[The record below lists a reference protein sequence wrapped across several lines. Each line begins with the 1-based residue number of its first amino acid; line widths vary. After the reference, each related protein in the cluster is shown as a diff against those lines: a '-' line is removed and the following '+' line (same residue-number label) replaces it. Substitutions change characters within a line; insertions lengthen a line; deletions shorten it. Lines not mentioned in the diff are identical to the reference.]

1 MRRFTLIYIICAMV
15 HLALPA
21 QVASDFAASARGG
34 NAVAQ
39 YNLAQCYRYGWG
51 VEANTTSWLHYLRLS
66 AEGGEAKA
74 KADLADHLLGIA
86 PEVAAYWRGEEG
98 EQSLNYSY
106 RSFDEGCYYGELSY
120 GTRDGYGTFVWDSGT
135 CYTGCWDSGVRYGV
149 GITRFDTM
157 LLFANHT
164 GGAHGYGAALI
175 THPDHHWAGA
185 EGSVRY
191 VGYLENGTPNG
202 TGTLYDS
209 EGAVTYYG
217 NFSSGVPTGIYPTTE
232 SFSSYRW
239 AQEVMPNGDTWE
251 GEMMGGVREGFGI
264 YTWEDGSRWYGFWEN
279 GIRHGIGLYVR
290 TDGALLG
297 GNWEMGELRIEN

>member
-1 MRRFTLIYIICAMV
+1 MV

-21 QVASDFAASARGG
+21 QVASDFTAAARGDD
-34 NAVAQ
+34 AVAQ

-51 VEANTTSWLHYLRLS
+51 VEVNTTLWLHYLRLS

-74 KADLADHLLGIA
+74 KAELAEHLSGIA
-86 PEVAAYWRGEEG
+86 PDIASYWRDEESKL
-98 EQSLNYSY
+98 SLDYAY
-106 RSFDEGCYYGELSY
+106 RSFNEGCYYGELSY

-135 CYTGCWDSGVRYGV
+135 CYTGRWESGVRYGV

-164 GGAHGYGAALI
+164 GGAHGYGAVLI
-175 THPDHHWAGA
+175 THPNHHWAGA
-185 EGSVRY
+185 KGSVRY
-191 VGYLENGTPNG
+191 VGYLANGIPNG
-202 TGTLYDS
+202 VGTLYDS

-217 NFSSGVPTGIYPTTE
+217 NFSSGAPTGTYPSTE
-232 SFSSYRW
+232 SYSSYRW
-239 AQEVMPNGDTWE
+239 AQEELPNGDTWE
-251 GEMMGGVREGFGI
+251 GEMMGDVREGFGI
-264 YTWEDGSRWYGFWEN
+264 YTWEDGSCWYGFWEN